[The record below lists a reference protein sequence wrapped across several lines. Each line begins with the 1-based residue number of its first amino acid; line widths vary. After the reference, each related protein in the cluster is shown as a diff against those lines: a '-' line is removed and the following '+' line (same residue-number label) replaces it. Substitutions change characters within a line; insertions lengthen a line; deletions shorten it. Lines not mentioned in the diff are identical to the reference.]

1 MTRSHSYASGQSAA
15 AHDRHLTRHGAG
27 AGTNS
32 GGGGSGAA
40 GNNSS
45 AGSKKSGQ
53 GKHNWGAE
61 GSLDDLPLS
70 REFGDSNFASVAD
83 AEELD
88 TIVSKA
94 GGSTTRY
101 AGRVVTLT
109 EEELKA
115 KGITLEE
122 ARLAAR
128 G

>member
-32 GGGGSGAA
+32 GGSANAGSS
-40 GNNSS
+40 N
-45 AGSKKSGQ
+45 GSKKSGQ
-53 GKHNWGAE
+53 GKHNWGSE
-61 GSLDDLPLS
+61 GAIDDLPLS

-83 AEELD
+83 AEELE
-88 TIVSKA
+88 TIVQKA
-94 GGSTTRY
+94 GGSGTRY
-101 AGRVVTLT
+101 EGRVVTLS
-109 EEELKA
+109 EEDLKA
-115 KGITLEE
+115 KGITVEE